1 MKLIDIG
8 YCIDNKDPKGL
19 GRIRCLRP
27 NEPTSVKEKSIKY
40 DKWSDLDPFVALPF
54 LPININHVP
63 EVGQSIKLLSYN
75 TEKEN
80 VNQEYIAG
88 PFSSMY
94 DLNGQSFSQQIENT
108 SYGIINKKSP
118 DIFNENGEYI
128 NKKSVG
134 SFAKDNDFAI
144 YGKYG
149 SDVVFTENGIQL
161 RAGKF
166 LPKENTPS
174 ATLNT
179 MSKYPIMSDNVGRIS
194 LKKYSNKVIS
204 EKERVIRTETE
215 IGNLNFIIE
224 YDIDSL
230 TTPTEVNIF
239 VYSIINNLGRTY
251 KTDFF
256 NENSPLQMGSL
267 KLINTDGTDTTPTI
281 IESIDS
287 INDTHR
293 IIKDIIYRIKT
304 EGLFSFNPFYPR
316 KDIHPFFFRPK
327 ESFKIKTPLNQNEEI
342 LKQRILNGVK
352 VFNVGPGH
360 GLIWSPLSAK
370 PNIKEISELRNVL
383 KIDRSSNEQT
393 LGSIIG
399 DKMYFLST
407 DTNFTEKT
415 IDFKKL
421 DKYELTQEDYLST
434 IEPNTY
440 SLVRGEILLQILKQM
455 YSVLTTHAHNI
466 NEPYARSDYREHTVL
481 VELFKKLE
489 NELLN
494 KSLRIN

>member
-1 MKLIDIG
+1 MKIIDIG
-8 YCIDNKDPKGL
+8 FCIDNNDPKGM

-40 DKWSDLDPFVALPF
+40 DEWSDLDPFVALPF
-54 LPININHVP
+54 LPTNINHIP
-63 EVGQSIKLLSYN
+63 EVGQSIKILSYN

-88 PFSSMY
+88 PFSTMY
-94 DLNGQSFSQQIENT
+94 DFNGQSFSQQIENT

-118 DIFNENGEYI
+118 DIFNKNGEYI
-128 NKKSVG
+128 NKKSNG
-134 SFAKDNDFAI
+134 AFAKDKDFAI

-149 SDVVFTENGIQL
+149 SDIIFTENGFQL
-161 RAGKF
+161 RAGKY
-166 LPKENTPS
+166 LPKENTNS
-174 ATLNT
+174 TTLNE
-179 MSKYPIMSDNVGRIS
+179 MSKYPIMSDNVGRLT
-194 LKKYSNKVIS
+194 LKKFPNKVIS
-204 EKERVIRTETE
+204 EKERVVRNEVE

-224 YDIDSL
+224 YDVNSL
-230 TTPTEVNIF
+230 TTPTEVHIF
-239 VYSIINNLGRTY
+239 VYSVVNNLGRTF

-256 NENSPLQMGSL
+256 NEDSPLQMGSL

-281 IESIDS
+281 VEPIDS

-304 EGLFSFNPFYPR
+304 ESLFVFNPVYPK

-327 ESFKIKTPLNQNEEI
+327 ESFKNKTPINQNEI
-342 LKQRILNGVK
+342 NLKTRILNGVK
-352 VFNVGPGH
+352 VFNVGPSY
-360 GLIWSPLSAK
+360 GLVWSPLSAK
-370 PNIKEISELRNVL
+370 PNIKEIPEIKNVL
-383 KIDRSSNEQT
+383 KIDRSRNEQT
-393 LGSIIG
+393 LGALIS
-399 DKMYFLST
+399 DRFYMLST
-407 DTNFTEKT
+407 DTNFTDKT

-434 IEPNTY
+434 IDPNTFA
-440 SLVRGEILLQILKQM
+440 LVRGEILLQVLRQM
-455 YSVLTTHAHNI
+455 YIVLTTHIHNI